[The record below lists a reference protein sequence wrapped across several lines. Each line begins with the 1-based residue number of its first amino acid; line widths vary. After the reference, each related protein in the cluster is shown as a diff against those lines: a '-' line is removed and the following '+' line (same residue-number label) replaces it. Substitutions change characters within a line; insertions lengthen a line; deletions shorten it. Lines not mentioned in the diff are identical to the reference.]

1 MKLVISRSQ
10 TETPAGMRFVL
21 SCRLEVSPE
30 ETELIKRYAP
40 AYRFGKLGD
49 IWDLIG
55 QGVTL
60 EDKDITDL
68 RDREDKVKKACQGLR
83 AYLEDAQHYQG
94 QEEVEF

>member
-10 TETPAGMRFVL
+10 KETPAGIRFVL
-21 SCRLEVSPE
+21 ACRLEVSPA
-30 ETELIKRYAP
+30 ETDLIKRYAP
-40 AYRFGKLGD
+40 TYRFGKLGD

-60 EDKDITDL
+60 EAKAVTDL

-83 AYLEDAQHYQG
+83 AYLENAQHYQG
-94 QEEVEF
+94 QEELEF

>member
-10 TETPAGMRFVL
+10 KDTPAGMRFVL
-21 SCRLEVSPE
+21 SCRLEVSAA

-60 EDKDITDL
+60 EDKDVTDL
-68 RDREDKVKKACQGLR
+68 RDREDKIKKACQELR
-83 AYLEDAQHYQG
+83 AYLEGAQHYQG

>member
-1 MKLVISRSQ
+1 MKLVIRRSHK
-10 TETPAGMRFVL
+10 ETPAGLHFVL
-21 SCRLEVSPE
+21 SCRLEVSPA

-55 QGVTL
+55 QGITL
-60 EDKDITDL
+60 EDKDVTDL
-68 RDREDKVKKACQGLR
+68 RAREDKVKKACQELR
-83 AYLEDAQHYQG
+83 AYLESAQHYQG